1 MLIVHNCLKSHAS
14 KELMAMLQYGDSS
27 RTLHLQ
33 MTRVKT
39 KYGDRAFSHM
49 APKLWNMLP
58 LDLRKVENTEKFKKR
73 LKSYLMAD
81 GDIFD

>member
-1 MLIVHNCLKSHAS
+1 MLIVHNCLKGHAP
-14 KELMAMLQYGDSS
+14 KELMALLQYGDSS

-58 LDLRKVENTEKFKKR
+58 LDVRKVENTEKFKKT
-73 LKSYLMAD
+73 LKSFLMTE